1 VSSSKGP
8 SPAWGGITTLDNN
21 RAAATTYQ
29 TVEGPGDVNFIAM
42 QYYALILNRT
52 LLLYARPDGLYG
64 TVIAALRSTPGY
76 MAPASTINPAR
87 AVRQAVLR
95 KAQTD
100 PSARIAIRVSR
111 DDIAGVSTNL
121 RTKWGMG
128 SVPYSGRILVQTKG
142 GQTFEFILLGL
153 QDVEG
158 QASALRR
165 LWGLP

>member
-1 VSSSKGP
+1 MSSSKGP

-29 TVEGPGDVNFIAM
+29 TVDGPGDVNFIAM

-76 MAPASTINPAR
+76 MNAASSINPSR
-87 AVRQAVLR
+87 AVRQTVLR

-100 PSARIAIRVSR
+100 PSARVAIRIGREDLVE
-111 DDIAGVSTNL
+111 VSTNL

-128 SVPYSGRILVQTKG
+128 SVPYSGRILVRTKEG
-142 GQTFEFILLGL
+142 RTFEFILLGL

-158 QASALRR
+158 QANALRR
-165 LWGLP
+165 LWGLT